1 MRVKSGKR
9 IGRAGLCV
17 LLSFL
22 ALTAC
27 SPQKK
32 GEERG
37 KEKESTEKSTEKSTE
52 APSGAAAGE
61 KKEEGAE
68 KGEGS
73 KKEEQ
78 PAELLSALE
87 EISKV
92 NYEKKENTS
101 SLKDENAVL
110 KSAGPIAVYIPKEGY
125 HITDNPEEIRAYVT
139 VSDERRYA
147 SVTLK
152 TEEGSSPF
160 VRNYKDRF
168 HSLEDIHFDWEDSE
182 DLQEKL
188 IDLDG
193 TKWLRVS
200 YKKISRS
207 KDGDSSKDVENDFVI
222 FQSFLQNRLVELC
235 FEHMLTA
242 DQYKGFTGEPFTE
255 EGMEEIVKSVHTV
268 PVKVPDAVRLD
279 SLSIVDKKAVKADK
293 NPGYTERMEKIKLDP
308 DVDQKKWKL
317 KDHPDIVSL
326 LDGYLSDLKKVDPKS
341 LEDVSSFSG
350 GVVTLSHKEKDKE
363 VSMKIPEIYNSGKT
377 GPLYHFHRNT
387 IDYNPEYGI
396 EVSVSA
402 GREPERKSFASNFVV
417 GHFIREEE
425 AGVQV
430 VGDRGFLVLLQ
441 LDESTL
447 PAYTMLRKTA
457 ITYADGV
464 IVEVDFSIPEAE
476 LSPLNE
482 TELEILKSI
491 SIQEKSDAKKN

>member
-1 MRVKSGKR
+1 MRVKNGKR

-32 GEERG
+32 SEERG
-37 KEKESTEKSTEKSTE
+37 KEKESTEKSTEKSKE
-52 APSGAAAGE
+52 APSGTAAGE
-61 KKEEGAE
+61 KKEEGAK

-73 KKEEQ
+73 KKEEL
-78 PAELLSALE
+78 PAEFLSALE

-92 NYEKKENTS
+92 NYEKKENSS
-101 SLKDENAVL
+101 SLNDENAVL

-125 HITDNPEEIRAYVT
+125 YIYDDPEKIQACVT

-147 SVTLK
+147 NVTLK

-160 VRNYKDRF
+160 VRNYKNSF
-168 HSLEDIHFDWEDSE
+168 HSLEDTLFGPEDSE
-182 DLQEKL
+182 DLQAKP

-200 YKKISRS
+200 YKRISRS
-207 KDGDSSKDVENDFVI
+207 KDGDSAKDVESDFVI
-222 FQSFLQNRLVELC
+222 FQSFLQNREVELC
-235 FEHMLTA
+235 FEHEPIA

-293 NPGYTERMEKIKLDP
+293 NPGYTERMEKINLDLNA
-308 DVDQKKWKL
+308 DQKKWKL

-341 LEDVSSFSG
+341 LEDVSSFSD

-363 VSMKIPEIYNSGKT
+363 VSMKIPEIYNS

-402 GREPERKSFASNFVV
+402 GREPERKSFASNFVA

-447 PAYTMLRKTA
+447 PAYTMLRKKA

>member
-1 MRVKSGKR
+1 GKR
-9 IGRAGLCV
+9 IRRAGLCV

-27 SPQKK
+27 SPRKK
-32 GEERG
+32 SEERG
-37 KEKESTEKSTEKSTE
+37 KEKESTEKSTEKSKE
-52 APSGAAAGE
+52 AASGTAAEE
-61 KKEEGAE
+61 KKEEGAK
-68 KGEGS
+68 KGEES
-73 KKEEQ
+73 KKEEL
-78 PAELLSALE
+78 PAEFLSALE

-92 NYEKKENTS
+92 NYEKKENSS
-101 SLKDENAVL
+101 SLNDENAVL

-125 HITDNPEEIRAYVT
+125 YIYDDPEKIQACVT
-139 VSDERRYA
+139 VSGERRYA
-147 SVTLK
+147 NVTLK
-152 TEEGSSPF
+152 TKEGSSPF
-160 VRNYKDRF
+160 VRNYKNRF
-168 HSLEDIHFDWEDSE
+168 HSLEDTFFSPEDAE
-182 DLQEKL
+182 DLQAKP

-200 YKKISRS
+200 YKRISRS
-207 KDGDSSKDVENDFVI
+207 KDGDSSKNVESDFVI
-222 FQSFLQNRLVELC
+222 FQSFLQNREVELC
-235 FEHMLTA
+235 FEHEPIA

-268 PVKVPDAVRLD
+268 PVKVPDAVHLD

-308 DVDQKKWKL
+308 DADQKKWKL

-350 GVVTLSHKEKDKE
+350 GVITLSHKEKDKE
-363 VSMKIPEIYNSGKT
+363 VSMKIPEIYNSG
-377 GPLYHFHRNT
+377 PLYHFHRNT

-396 EVSVSA
+396 GVSVSA
-402 GREPERKSFASNFVV
+402 GREPERKNFASNFVE

-447 PAYTMLRKTA
+447 PAYTMLRKKA

-464 IVEVDFSIPEAE
+464 IVEVDFSIPETE

-491 SIQEKSDAKKN
+491 SIQEKSDIKKN

>member
-1 MRVKSGKR
+1 MRVKNGKR
-9 IGRAGLCV
+9 IRRAGLCV

-32 GEERG
+32 SEERG
-37 KEKESTEKSTEKSTE
+37 KEKESTEKSTEKSKE
-52 APSGAAAGE
+52 APSGTAAGE
-61 KKEEGAE
+61 KKEEGAK

-73 KKEEQ
+73 KKEEL
-78 PAELLSALE
+78 PAEFLSALE

-92 NYEKKENTS
+92 NYEKKENSS
-101 SLKDENAVL
+101 SLNDENAVL

-125 HITDNPEEIRAYVT
+125 YIYDDPEKIQACVT

-147 SVTLK
+147 NVTLK

-160 VRNYKDRF
+160 VRNYKNSF
-168 HSLEDIHFDWEDSE
+168 HSLEDTLFGPEDSE
-182 DLQEKL
+182 DLQAKP

-200 YKKISRS
+200 YKRISRS
-207 KDGDSSKDVENDFVI
+207 KDGDSAKDVESDFVI
-222 FQSFLQNRLVELC
+222 FQSFLQNREVELC
-235 FEHMLTA
+235 FEHEPIA
-242 DQYKGFTGEPFTE
+242 DQYRGFTGEPFTE

-293 NPGYTERMEKIKLDP
+293 NPGYTERMEKIKLDLNA
-308 DVDQKKWKL
+308 DQKKWKL

-363 VSMKIPEIYNSGKT
+363 VSMKIPEIYNSG
-377 GPLYHFHRNT
+377 PLYHFHRNT

-402 GREPERKSFASNFVV
+402 GREPERKSFASNFVA

-447 PAYTMLRKTA
+447 PAYTMLRKKA

>member
-1 MRVKSGKR
+1 MRVKNGKR
-9 IGRAGLCV
+9 IRRAGLCV

-32 GEERG
+32 SEERG

-52 APSGAAAGE
+52 VPSGTAAGE
-61 KKEEGAE
+61 KKEEGAK

-73 KKEEQ
+73 KKEEL
-78 PAELLSALE
+78 PAEFLSALE

-92 NYEKKENTS
+92 NYEKKENSS
-101 SLKDENAVL
+101 SLNDENAVL

-125 HITDNPEEIRAYVT
+125 YIYDDPEKIQACVT

-147 SVTLK
+147 NVTLK

-160 VRNYKDRF
+160 VRNYKNRF
-168 HSLEDIHFDWEDSE
+168 HSLEDTFFSPEDAE
-182 DLQEKL
+182 DLQAKP

-200 YKKISRS
+200 YKRISRS
-207 KDGDSSKDVENDFVI
+207 KDGDSAKDVESDFVI
-222 FQSFLQNRLVELC
+222 FQSFLQNREVELC
-235 FEHMLTA
+235 FEHEPIA
-242 DQYKGFTGEPFTE
+242 DQYRGFTGEPFTE

-293 NPGYTERMEKIKLDP
+293 NPGYTERMEKINLDLNA
-308 DVDQKKWKL
+308 DQKKWKL

-363 VSMKIPEIYNSGKT
+363 VSMKIPEIYNSG
-377 GPLYHFHRNT
+377 PLYHFHRNT

-396 EVSVSA
+396 GVSVSA
-402 GREPERKSFASNFVV
+402 GREPERKNFASNFVV

-447 PAYTMLRKTA
+447 PAYTMLRKKA

-464 IVEVDFSIPEAE
+464 IVEVDFSIPETE

>member
-1 MRVKSGKR
+1 MRVKNGKR
-9 IGRAGLCV
+9 IRRAGLCV

-32 GEERG
+32 SEERG

-52 APSGAAAGE
+52 VPSDTAAGE
-61 KKEEGAE
+61 KKEEGAK

-73 KKEEQ
+73 KKEEL
-78 PAELLSALE
+78 PAEFLSALE

-92 NYEKKENTS
+92 NYEKKENSS
-101 SLKDENAVL
+101 SLNDENAVL

-125 HITDNPEEIRAYVT
+125 YIYDDPEKIQACVT

-147 SVTLK
+147 NVTLK

-160 VRNYKDRF
+160 VRNYKNRF
-168 HSLEDIHFDWEDSE
+168 HSLEDTFFSPEDAE
-182 DLQEKL
+182 DLQAKP

-200 YKKISRS
+200 YKRISRS
-207 KDGDSSKDVENDFVI
+207 KDGDSAKDVESDFVI
-222 FQSFLQNRLVELC
+222 FQSFLQNREVELC
-235 FEHMLTA
+235 FEHEPIA
-242 DQYKGFTGEPFTE
+242 DQYRGFTGEPFTE

-293 NPGYTERMEKIKLDP
+293 NPGYTERMEKINLDLNA
-308 DVDQKKWKL
+308 DQKKWKL

-363 VSMKIPEIYNSGKT
+363 VSMKIPEIYNSG
-377 GPLYHFHRNT
+377 PLYHFHRNT

-396 EVSVSA
+396 GVSVSA
-402 GREPERKSFASNFVV
+402 GREPERKNFASNFVV

-447 PAYTMLRKTA
+447 PAYTMLRKKA

-464 IVEVDFSIPEAE
+464 IVEVDFSIPETE

>member
-1 MRVKSGKR
+1 MRVKNGKR
-9 IGRAGLCV
+9 IRRAGLCV

-32 GEERG
+32 SEERG

-52 APSGAAAGE
+52 VPSDTAAGE
-61 KKEEGAE
+61 KKEEGAK

-73 KKEEQ
+73 KKEEL
-78 PAELLSALE
+78 PAEFLSALE

-92 NYEKKENTS
+92 NYEKKENSS
-101 SLKDENAVL
+101 SLNDENAVL

-125 HITDNPEEIRAYVT
+125 YIYDDPEKIQACVT

-147 SVTLK
+147 NVTLK

-160 VRNYKDRF
+160 VRNYKNSF
-168 HSLEDIHFDWEDSE
+168 HSLEDTLFGPEDSE
-182 DLQEKL
+182 DLQAKP

-200 YKKISRS
+200 YKRISRS
-207 KDGDSSKDVENDFVI
+207 KDGDSAKDVESDFVI
-222 FQSFLQNRLVELC
+222 FQSFLQNREVELC
-235 FEHMLTA
+235 FEHEPIA
-242 DQYKGFTGEPFTE
+242 DQYRGFTGEPFTE

-308 DVDQKKWKL
+308 NADQKKWKL

-363 VSMKIPEIYNSGKT
+363 VRMKIPEIYNS

-396 EVSVSA
+396 GVSVSA
-402 GREPERKSFASNFVV
+402 GREPERKSFASNFVE

-447 PAYTMLRKTA
+447 PAYTMLRKKA

-464 IVEVDFSIPEAE
+464 IVEVDFSIPETE

>member
-1 MRVKSGKR
+1 MRVKNGKR
-9 IGRAGLCV
+9 IRRAGLCV

-32 GEERG
+32 SEERG
-37 KEKESTEKSTEKSTE
+37 KESTEKSTEKSTE
-52 APSGAAAGE
+52 APSGTAAGE
-61 KKEEGAE
+61 KKEEGA
-68 KGEGS
+68 KRGEGS
-73 KKEEQ
+73 KKEEL
-78 PAELLSALE
+78 PAEFLSALE

-92 NYEKKENTS
+92 NYEKKENSS
-101 SLKDENAVL
+101 SLNDENAVL

-125 HITDNPEEIRAYVT
+125 YIYDDPEKIQACVT

-147 SVTLK
+147 NVTLK

-160 VRNYKDRF
+160 VRNYKNSF
-168 HSLEDIHFDWEDSE
+168 HSLEDTLFGPEDSE
-182 DLQEKL
+182 DLQAKP

-200 YKKISRS
+200 YKRISRS
-207 KDGDSSKDVENDFVI
+207 KDGDSAKDVESDFVI
-222 FQSFLQNRLVELC
+222 FQSFLQNREVELC
-235 FEHMLTA
+235 FEHEPIA

-293 NPGYTERMEKIKLDP
+293 NPGYTERMEKINLDLNA
-308 DVDQKKWKL
+308 DQKKWKL

-402 GREPERKSFASNFVV
+402 GREPERKSFASNFVA
-417 GHFIREEE
+417 GHFIREE

-447 PAYTMLRKTA
+447 PAYTMLRKKA

>member
-1 MRVKSGKR
+1 MRVKNGKR
-9 IGRAGLCV
+9 IRRAGLCV

-32 GEERG
+32 SEERG
-37 KEKESTEKSTEKSTE
+37 KESTEKSTEKSKE
-52 APSGAAAGE
+52 APSGTAAGE
-61 KKEEGAE
+61 KKEEGAK

-73 KKEEQ
+73 KKEEL
-78 PAELLSALE
+78 PAEFLSALE

-92 NYEKKENTS
+92 NYEKKENSS
-101 SLKDENAVL
+101 SLNDENAVL

-125 HITDNPEEIRAYVT
+125 YIYDDPEKIQACVT

-147 SVTLK
+147 NVTLK

-160 VRNYKDRF
+160 VRNYKNRF
-168 HSLEDIHFDWEDSE
+168 HSLEDTFFSPEDAE
-182 DLQEKL
+182 DLQAKP

-200 YKKISRS
+200 YKRISRS
-207 KDGDSSKDVENDFVI
+207 KDGDSSKNVESDFVI
-222 FQSFLQNRLVELC
+222 FQSFLQNREVELC
-235 FEHMLTA
+235 FEHEPIA
-242 DQYKGFTGEPFTE
+242 DQYRGFTGEPFTE

-293 NPGYTERMEKIKLDP
+293 NPGYTERMEKINLDLNA
-308 DVDQKKWKL
+308 DQKKWKL

-363 VSMKIPEIYNSGKT
+363 VSMKIPEIYNSG
-377 GPLYHFHRNT
+377 PLYHFHRNT

-396 EVSVSA
+396 GVSVSA
-402 GREPERKSFASNFVV
+402 GREPERKNFASNFVV

>member
-1 MRVKSGKR
+1 MRVKNGKR

-32 GEERG
+32 SEERG
-37 KEKESTEKSTEKSTE
+37 KEKESTEKSTEKSKE
-52 APSGAAAGE
+52 APSGTAAEE
-61 KKEEGAE
+61 KKEEGAK

-73 KKEEQ
+73 KKEEL
-78 PAELLSALE
+78 PAEFLSALE

-92 NYEKKENTS
+92 NYEKKENSS
-101 SLKDENAVL
+101 SLNDENAVL

-125 HITDNPEEIRAYVT
+125 YIYDDPEKIQACVT

-147 SVTLK
+147 NVTLK
-152 TEEGSSPF
+152 TMEGSSSF
-160 VRNYKDRF
+160 ARNYKNRF
-168 HSLEDIHFDWEDSE
+168 HSLEDTLFGPENAE
-182 DLQEKL
+182 DLQAKP

-200 YKKISRS
+200 YKRISRS
-207 KDGDSSKDVENDFVI
+207 KDGDSAKDVESDFVI
-222 FQSFLQNRLVELC
+222 FQSFLQNREVELC
-235 FEHMLTA
+235 FEHEPIA

-363 VSMKIPEIYNSGKT
+363 VSMKIPEIYNSG
-377 GPLYHFHRNT
+377 PLYHFHRNT

-396 EVSVSA
+396 GVSVSA
-402 GREPERKSFASNFVV
+402 GREPERKNFASNFVV

-430 VGDRGFLVLLQ
+430 VGARGFLVLLQ

-464 IVEVDFSIPEAE
+464 IVEVDFSIPAAE

-491 SIQEKSDAKKN
+491 SIQEKSDIKKN

>member
-1 MRVKSGKR
+1 MRVKNGKR
-9 IGRAGLCV
+9 IRRAGLCV

-32 GEERG
+32 SEERG
-37 KEKESTEKSTEKSTE
+37 KESTEKSTEKSTE
-52 APSGAAAGE
+52 VPSGTAAGE
-61 KKEEGAE
+61 KKEEGAK

-73 KKEEQ
+73 KKEEL
-78 PAELLSALE
+78 PAEFLSALE

-92 NYEKKENTS
+92 NYEKKENSS
-101 SLKDENAVL
+101 SLNDENAVL

-125 HITDNPEEIRAYVT
+125 YIYDDPEKIQACVT

-147 SVTLK
+147 NVTLK

-160 VRNYKDRF
+160 VRNYKNRF
-168 HSLEDIHFDWEDSE
+168 HSLEDTFFSPEDAE
-182 DLQEKL
+182 DLQAKP

-200 YKKISRS
+200 YKRISRS
-207 KDGDSSKDVENDFVI
+207 KDGDSSKNVESDFVI
-222 FQSFLQNRLVELC
+222 FQSFLQNREVELC
-235 FEHMLTA
+235 FEHEPIA
-242 DQYKGFTGEPFTE
+242 DQYRGFTGEPFTE

-293 NPGYTERMEKIKLDP
+293 NPGYTERMEKINLDLNA
-308 DVDQKKWKL
+308 DQKKWKL

-363 VSMKIPEIYNSGKT
+363 VSMKIPEIYNSG
-377 GPLYHFHRNT
+377 PLYHFHRNT

-396 EVSVSA
+396 GVSVSA
-402 GREPERKSFASNFVV
+402 GREPERKNFASNFVV

-464 IVEVDFSIPEAE
+464 IVEVDFSIPETE

-491 SIQEKSDAKKN
+491 SIQEKSDTKKN

>member
-1 MRVKSGKR
+1 MRVKNGKR

-32 GEERG
+32 SEERG
-37 KEKESTEKSTEKSTE
+37 KEKESTEKSTEKSKE
-52 APSGAAAGE
+52 APSGTVAGE
-61 KKEEGAE
+61 KKEEGAK

-73 KKEEQ
+73 KKEEL
-78 PAELLSALE
+78 PAEFLSALE

-92 NYEKKENTS
+92 NYEKKENSS
-101 SLKDENAVL
+101 SLNDENAVL

-125 HITDNPEEIRAYVT
+125 YIYDDPEKIQACVT

-147 SVTLK
+147 NVTLK

-160 VRNYKDRF
+160 VRNYKNSF
-168 HSLEDIHFDWEDSE
+168 HSLEDTLFGPEDSE
-182 DLQEKL
+182 DLQAKP

-200 YKKISRS
+200 YKRISRS
-207 KDGDSSKDVENDFVI
+207 KDGDSAKDVESDFVI
-222 FQSFLQNRLVELC
+222 FQSFLQNREVELC
-235 FEHMLTA
+235 FEHEPIA

-293 NPGYTERMEKIKLDP
+293 NPGYTERMEKINLDLNA
-308 DVDQKKWKL
+308 DQKKWKL

-341 LEDVSSFSG
+341 LEDVSSFSD

-363 VSMKIPEIYNSGKT
+363 VSMKIPEIYNS

-447 PAYTMLRKTA
+447 PAYTMLRKKA

>member
-1 MRVKSGKR
+1 MRVKNGKR
-9 IGRAGLCV
+9 IRRAGLCV

-32 GEERG
+32 SEERG
-37 KEKESTEKSTEKSTE
+37 KEKESTEKSTEKSKE
-52 APSGAAAGE
+52 APSGTAAGE
-61 KKEEGAE
+61 KKEEGAK

-73 KKEEQ
+73 KKEEL
-78 PAELLSALE
+78 PAEFLSALE

-92 NYEKKENTS
+92 NYEKKENSS
-101 SLKDENAVL
+101 SLNDENAVL

-125 HITDNPEEIRAYVT
+125 YIYDDPEKIQACVT

-147 SVTLK
+147 NVTLK
-152 TEEGSSPF
+152 TKEGSSPF
-160 VRNYKDRF
+160 VRNYKNSF
-168 HSLEDIHFDWEDSE
+168 HSLEDTLFGPEDSE
-182 DLQEKL
+182 DLQAKP

-200 YKKISRS
+200 YKRISRS
-207 KDGDSSKDVENDFVI
+207 KDGDSAKDVESDFVI
-222 FQSFLQNRLVELC
+222 FQSFLQNREVELC
-235 FEHMLTA
+235 FEHEPIA
-242 DQYKGFTGEPFTE
+242 DQYRGFTGEPFTE

-293 NPGYTERMEKIKLDP
+293 NPGYTERMEKIKLDLNA
-308 DVDQKKWKL
+308 DQKKWKL

-363 VSMKIPEIYNSGKT
+363 VSMKIPEIYNSG
-377 GPLYHFHRNT
+377 PLYHFHRNT

-396 EVSVSA
+396 GVSVSA
-402 GREPERKSFASNFVV
+402 GEEPERKSFASNFVA

-447 PAYTMLRKTA
+447 PAYTMLRKKA